1 MIKII
6 IQSCRHFFGYS
17 FLSLSI
23 DYKKNA
29 KCYEY
34 GNRNARSKVGDY
46 FIKEKMQE
54 GVFNFID
61 ILYIT
66 SI

>member
-6 IQSCRHFFGYS
+6 IQPSCYFLGYS

-23 DYKKNA
+23 DNEKYK

-34 GNRNARSKVGDY
+34 SNRNTGGKVGDY
-46 FIKEKMQE
+46 FIKEKM
-54 GVFNFID
+54 G
-61 ILYIT
+61 
-66 SI
+66 